1 MLVIRKETML
11 TPAVYLEI
19 KKQEK
24 KEGIELSK
32 DFKNK
37 VNKYDRL
44 IPYVLPMILT
54 EDMEAVI
61 QNPQWNGAGKQ
72 ETLKLY
78 KSMVWA
84 FFSLLNLYEICAEL
98 YKNKGA
104 AEAAPMHN
112 INNADGRH
120 GHACHGH
127 RGHVCRG
134 HACHGRHGHNDM
146 VGKAGRCELSGH
158 SH

>member
-1 MLVIRKETML
+1 ML

-61 QNPQWNGAGKQ
+61 QNPQ
-72 ETLKLY
+72 
-78 KSMVWA
+78 
-84 FFSLLNLYEICAEL
+84 
-98 YKNKGA
+98 
-104 AEAAPMHN
+104 
-112 INNADGRH
+112 
-120 GHACHGH
+120 
-127 RGHVCRG
+127 
-134 HACHGRHGHNDM
+134 
-146 VGKAGRCELSGH
+146 
-158 SH
+158 